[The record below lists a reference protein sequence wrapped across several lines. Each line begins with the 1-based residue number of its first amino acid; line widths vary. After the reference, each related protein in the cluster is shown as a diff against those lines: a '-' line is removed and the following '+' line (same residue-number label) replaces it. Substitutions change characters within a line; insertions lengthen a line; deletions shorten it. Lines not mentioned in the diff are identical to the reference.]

1 MRDSLRACE
10 QREEEEEEKCRATA
24 AAAAASA
31 PGGAAEN
38 LGRIHMTILTNT
50 LLEDNLYDDDSFT

>member
-10 QREEEEEEKCRATA
+10 QRGEEEEEKCRATA
-24 AAAAASA
+24 APAGTPAAAASG

-38 LGRIHMTILTNT
+38 LGRIHMTILTET
-50 LLEDNLYDDDSFT
+50 LLAG